1 MENIDTK
8 IEEARQSF
16 MSCYKKQR
24 LYNNIALVVVVA
36 LIIVAY
42 VVLQA
47 WLGQNYF
54 AIGAVAVI
62 LGLLFVYSRISRTK
76 MEKSTK
82 NYIRQYYSF
91 MKEKVFPDDRF
102 PNSSMD
108 FEKKLDLSV
117 FTGAGIL
124 NNIYRINSRGVISF
138 EYQHQNAT
146 ICDMAAYTSADAK
159 QSPSFL
165 GKFLS
170 VPLALNFSGRIL
182 VYLKPKVQGK
192 GPDCLEDV
200 KKVEETDRYTIY
212 ATDSSTLKVL
222 PTNFIRLLETLEV
235 DDLLVD
241 ATFSIRPDQTQV
253 ALSYTDALMVIP
265 LQNAFDKDPSDR
277 YAKNIQVTFALL
289 DALK

>member
-1 MENIDTK
+1 MENIDLK
-8 IEEARQSF
+8 IEEARQTF
-16 MSCYKKQR
+16 MGFYKKQR
-24 LYNNIALVVVVA
+24 LYNNIALVGVVA

-47 WLGQNYF
+47 WLGQNYL

-62 LGLLFVYSRISRTK
+62 LGLLFVYSRIARTK
-76 MEKSTK
+76 MEKYTK
-82 NYIRQYYSF
+82 SYISQYYGF
-91 MKEKVFPDDRF
+91 MKEKVFPIERF

-108 FEKKLDLSV
+108 FEKKLDLAV
-117 FTGAGIL
+117 FTNAGIL

-138 EYQHQNAT
+138 DYHGQGAT

-170 VPLALNFSGRIL
+170 VPMKLNFSGRIL
-182 VYLKPKVQGK
+182 VYLKPKVSAK

-212 ATDSSTLKVL
+212 ASEPATLKAL
-222 PTNFIRLLETLEV
+222 PTSFMRLLDTLEV

-241 ATFSIRPDQTQV
+241 ATFSIRPNETQV

-265 LQNAFDKDPSDR
+265 LQNAFDKVPSDR
-277 YAKNIQVTFALL
+277 YAKNIQDTFALL